1 MGGTHVRVGVVD
13 VDGHLLT
20 HTQESTDARRGPEA
34 VLATLQQTIRT
45 LSSSTGSPLA
55 IGVACAGQIDPV
67 TGAVVYA
74 PNLGWRDVP
83 LGALLARGLNIPVV
97 VENDVRAAAWGE
109 FVAGAARREGSLVA
123 VFVGTGI
130 GSGAVLDGRLWRGAG
145 NAAGEVG
152 HTQVVPDGLPC
163 RCGRDGCLEQ
173 YVSGSGLQRRLAAAM
188 ADGRA
193 TTMIDVCAG
202 DASRVDARDIY
213 EAAMVGDALAREL
226 WSDATRFLTMAVA
239 NYVTMLNPSVLVMG
253 GGVIATVPALF
264 DAVAERVPKLTTL
277 LAARSLR
284 IERAALGDLS
294 GLLGAAALAKP
305 A

>member
-1 MGGTHVRVGVVD
+1 
-13 VDGHLLT
+13 
-20 HTQESTDARRGPEA
+20 
-34 VLATLQQTIRT
+34 VLAALQHIIRT
-45 LSSSTGSPLA
+45 LSSSATSLLA
-55 IGVACAGQIDPV
+55 VGVACAGQIDPL
-67 TGAVVYA
+67 TGAVIYA

-83 LGALLARGLNIPVV
+83 LGALLTQAFGVPVV

-109 FVAGAARREGSLVA
+109 FVAGAGGREGSLVA
-123 VFVGTGI
+123 VFVGTGV

-163 RCGRDGCLEQ
+163 RCGRNGCLEQ
-173 YVSGSGLQRRLAAAM
+173 YVSGSGFQRRLAAAM
-188 ADGRA
+188 AAGRGSRLV
-193 TTMIDVCAG
+193 DVCGG
-202 DASRVDARDIY
+202 DASRLAARDVY
-213 EAAMVGDALAREL
+213 AVAMDGDALAREL
-226 WSDATRFLTMAVA
+226 WSDATRLLTMAVA
-239 NYVTMLNPSVLVMG
+239 NYATVLNPRVLVMG

-264 DAVAERVPKLTTL
+264 DAVAEGVPKLTTI

-294 GLLGAAALAKP
+294 GLIGAAALATP

>member
-1 MGGTHVRVGVVD
+1 MIRA
-13 VDGHLLT
+13 LT
-20 HTQESTDARRGPEA
+20 PSGA
-34 VLATLQQTIRT
+34 
-45 LSSSTGSPLA
+45 SPLA
-55 IGVACAGQIDPV
+55 VGVACAGQIDPI

-83 LGALLARGLNIPVV
+83 LGALLAQALGVPVV

-109 FVAGAARREGSLVA
+109 FVAGAGGREGSLVA
-123 VFVGTGI
+123 VFVGTGV

-163 RCGRDGCLEQ
+163 RCGRNGCLEQ
-173 YVSGSGLQRRLAAAM
+173 YVSGSGFQHRFAAAVT
-188 ADGRA
+188 AGRVSRL
-193 TTMIDVCAG
+193 IDLCDG
-202 DASRVDARDIY
+202 DASRLGARDVY
-213 EAAMVGDALAREL
+213 EASMEGDAFAREL
-226 WSDATRFLTMAVA
+226 WRDATRFLTMAAA
-239 NYVTMLNPSVLVMG
+239 NYVTILNPRVLVLG

-264 DAVAERVPKLTTL
+264 DAVAERVPKLTTI

-284 IERAALGDLS
+284 IERPALGDLS
-294 GLLGAAALAKP
+294 GLIGAAALATP

>member
-1 MGGTHVRVGVVD
+1 MGIVD

-20 HTQESTDARRGPEA
+20 HTQEPTDARRGPEA
-34 VLATLQQTIRT
+34 VLATLQQMIRALT
-45 LSSSTGSPLA
+45 PSAASPLA
-55 IGVACAGQIDPV
+55 VGVACAGQIDPV

-83 LGALLARGLNIPVV
+83 LGVLLAQALGVPVI

-109 FVAGAARREGSLVA
+109 FVAGAGRREGSLVA
-123 VFVGTGI
+123 VFVGTGV

-152 HTQVVPDGLPC
+152 HTQVVPEGLPC
-163 RCGRDGCLEQ
+163 RCGRNGCLEQ
-173 YVSGSGLQRRLAAAM
+173 YVSGSGFQRRLAAAM
-188 ADGRA
+188 TAGRVSRLV
-193 TTMIDVCAG
+193 DVCGG
-202 DASRVDARDIY
+202 DASRLGARDVY
-213 EAAMVGDALAREL
+213 EAAMEGDALAHEL

-239 NYVTMLNPSVLVMG
+239 NYVTILNPRVLVLG

-264 DAVAERVPKLTTL
+264 DAVAERVPELTTI

-294 GLLGAAALAKP
+294 GLIGAAALATP

>member
-1 MGGTHVRVGVVD
+1 MGIVD
-13 VDGHLLT
+13 ADGRLLT
-20 HTQESTDARRGPEA
+20 HTQEPTDARRGPEA
-34 VLATLQQTIRT
+34 VLATLQQMIRT
-45 LSSSTGSPLA
+45 LIPSATSPLA
-55 IGVACAGQIDPV
+55 VGVACAGQIDPV

-83 LGALLARGLNIPVV
+83 LGALLAQALGVRVI

-109 FVAGAARREGSLVA
+109 FVAGAGRREGSLVA
-123 VFVGTGI
+123 VFVGTGV

-152 HTQVVPDGLPC
+152 HTQVVPDGLSC
-163 RCGRDGCLEQ
+163 RCGRNGCLEQ
-173 YVSGSGLQRRLAAAM
+173 YVSGSGFQRRLAAVM
-188 ADGRA
+188 TSGRA
-193 TTMIDVCAG
+193 SRLVGACG
-202 DASRVDARDIY
+202 GNASRLSARDVY
-213 EAAMVGDALAREL
+213 EAAMDGDALAREL
-226 WSDATRFLTMAVA
+226 WSDAVRFLTMAVA
-239 NYVTMLNPSVLVMG
+239 NYATILNPRVLVLG

-264 DAVAERVPKLTTL
+264 DAVAGRVPELTTI

-294 GLLGAAALAKP
+294 GLIGAAALATP

>member
-1 MGGTHVRVGVVD
+1 MGVVD
-13 VDGHLLT
+13 VGGHLLT
-20 HTQESTDARRGPEA
+20 HTQEPTDARRGPEA
-34 VLATLQQTIRT
+34 VLATLQQMIRS

-67 TGAVVYA
+67 AGTVVYS
-74 PNLGWRDVP
+74 PNLDWRDVP
-83 LGALLARGLNIPVV
+83 LGGLLARSFDVPVV

-109 FVAGAARREGSLVA
+109 FVAGAAPHGGSLVA

-152 HTQVVPDGLPC
+152 HTQVVPDGLAC
-163 RCGRDGCLEQ
+163 RCGRAGCVEQ
-173 YVSGSGLQRRLAAAM
+173 YASGSGLQRRLAAAVT
-188 ADGRA
+188 GRR
-193 TTMIDVCAG
+193 TSRLIDVCAG
-202 DASRVDARDIY
+202 DPSRLSARDVY
-213 EAAMVGDALAREL
+213 EAAMMGDALAREF
-226 WSDATRFLTMAVA
+226 WGDATRFLTMAVA
-239 NYVTMLNPSVLVMG
+239 NYVTILNPGVLVMG

-264 DAVAERVPKLTTL
+264 DAVAERVPELTTL

-294 GLLGAAALAKP
+294 GLLGAAVLATP
-305 A
+305 R

>member
-1 MGGTHVRVGVVD
+1 MGVVGV
-13 VDGHLLT
+13 DGQLLT
-20 HTQESTDARRGPEA
+20 HSQEPTDARRGPEA
-34 VLATLQQTIRT
+34 VLTTLQQMIRALT
-45 LSSSTGSPLA
+45 PVAASPLA
-55 IGVACAGQIDPV
+55 VGVACAGQIDPV

-83 LGALLARGLNIPVV
+83 LGALLARAFGVPVV
-97 VENDVRAAAWGE
+97 VEHDVRAAAWGE
-109 FVAGAARREGSLVA
+109 FVAGAGGREGSLVA
-123 VFVGTGI
+123 VFVGTGV

-163 RCGRDGCLEQ
+163 RCGRNGCLEQ
-173 YVSGSGLQRRLAAAM
+173 YVSGSGFQHRLAAAM
-188 ADGRA
+188 TAGRA
-193 TTMIDVCAG
+193 SRLIDLCDGAP
-202 DASRVDARDIY
+202 SRLSARDVY
-213 EAAMVGDALAREL
+213 EAAMADDALAREL

-239 NYVTMLNPSVLVMG
+239 NYVTILNPRVVVLG

-264 DAVAERVPKLTTL
+264 DIVAERVPKLTTL

-294 GLLGAAALAKP
+294 GLIGAAALAAP